1 MRKKEEEKS
10 YAFLFIIASL
20 MIMGTFT
27 WVILDEVFAGRP
39 WKQQQRKYYSLLI
52 DDARKEIEEAKAE
65 FNSPEVQ
72 EKYNTVR
79 DKLEKANE
87 KLKESG
93 GQDEYNKL
101 KAEIQQISQKELPPL
116 QMKLTDVRNRVLE
129 EEYLYTKYQTE
140 DIRRRRDE
148 LRVESNKLLVKVNK
162 INEELVEKQKRMMS
176 FTTEIDK
183 YKKELESFMSPLK
196 KLQDRLTALRKKRP
210 SIQVSQLDIE
220 ELKKVDRCMSCHV
233 NIEGT
238 KKVLNEQPFNTHPG
252 SYLFLKNHP
261 VKRFGCTV
269 CHDGQGR
276 ATTSM
281 EEAHGNVE
289 YWLDPLHKG
298 RLVQSSCIM
307 CHENVY
313 GLPGASLIEAGLR
326 LFSEERGCT
335 GCHDVDGIPTVKI
348 GPPLSHVG
356 EKISYKWLKKWL
368 KGPHDYYEKARMP
381 NFMLSDEEIRNIADF
396 LVSLST
402 SKKDLVVTANPD
414 VDEDVYERGKSIYNT
429 SRCVICHPREGK
441 GGAVKYV
448 YAADHANIANKVS
461 KEWLFRW
468 MKNPKAYFPGT
479 KMPLF
484 RFTDSEIE
492 DLVSF
497 MSVEFIDWDAVD
509 EEEESEGA
517 EAAFK
522 EEIDPVSAETGREL
536 VKKYGC
542 FGCHDIK
549 GFEKESKIGAALTAF
564 GSKSVE
570 FLDFGVVHDIDK
582 TWLNW
587 IVAKLKNPRQ
597 FREGLKMP
605 KFFFTDEEF
614 EALVCLLGSF
624 NEKSIPVEY
633 FVKSTTVGYEPQ
645 GEFGELVRDL
655 NCLVCHMI
663 NDNGGSFAP
672 ELTYE
677 GSRVTKEWLE
687 NFLKTPDIL
696 RPLLNQMPKFNL
708 TDKEVEIIADYIK
721 LVLVD
726 DKVVAKS
733 DMSKPFLLQDIKE
746 GKEIYRE
753 KGCQVCHQIGL
764 QGGAVGPNL
773 SVVGDRLTPNYIYM
787 HLKDPQKWGASKVA
801 PDYGLE
807 DEEIT
812 LLTRYLSELRTKK
825 LSFLS
830 KHTN

>member
-1 MRKKEEEKS
+1 MKKKEEEKS
-10 YAFLFIIASL
+10 YAFLFILASL

-39 WKQQQRKYYSLLI
+39 WKQQQKKYYSLLI
-52 DDARKEIEEAKAE
+52 DNARKEIEKAKAE
-65 FNSPEVQ
+65 FNSPGVQ
-72 EKYNTVR
+72 EKYNAVR
-79 DKLEKANE
+79 NKLEKANE

-116 QMKLTDVRNRVLE
+116 QMKLTDIRNRVLE
-129 EEYLYTKYQTE
+129 EEYLYTKFQTE
-140 DIRRRRDE
+140 DIRKRRDE
-148 LRVESNKLLVKVNK
+148 LRDESNKLLVKVNK
-162 INEELVEKQKRMMS
+162 IKEGLAEKQKRMLS

-196 KLQDRLTALRKKRP
+196 KLQDRLTTLRKKRP
-210 SIQVSQLDIE
+210 SIQVSQLNIE
-220 ELKKVDRCMSCHV
+220 ELKRVDRCMSCHV

-261 VKRFGCTV
+261 VKDFGCTV
-269 CHDGQGR
+269 CHEGQGR

-307 CHENVY
+307 CHESVY

-348 GPPLSHVG
+348 GPPLTHVG
-356 EKISYKWLKKWL
+356 EKVSYKWLKEWL
-368 KGPHDYYEKARMP
+368 RGPHDYDKKARMP
-381 NFMLSDEEIRNIADF
+381 DFMLSDEEIENIADF

-402 SKKDLVVTANPD
+402 GKRDLVVAADPD
-414 VDEDVYERGKSIYNT
+414 VDEDVYQRGRAVYNT

-479 KMPLF
+479 KMPRF
-484 RFTDSEIE
+484 RFTDEEIE
-492 DLVSF
+492 DLAAF
-497 MSVEFIDWDAVD
+497 MSVEFIDWDALD
-509 EEEESEGA
+509 EEEEESEDA
-517 EAAFK
+517 KAALQ
-522 EEIDPVSAETGREL
+522 EEIDPVSVEKGRKL

-549 GFEKESKIGAALTAF
+549 GFEKESKIGAELTAF
-564 GSKSVE
+564 GSKAVE
-570 FLDFGVVHDIDK
+570 FLDFGVVKNIGH
-582 TWLNW
+582 TWLDWVN
-587 IVAKLKNPRQ
+587 AKLKNPRQ

-605 KFFFTDEEF
+605 KFYLPDEDF
-614 EALVCLLGSF
+614 GALVCLLGSF

-645 GEFGELVRDL
+645 GEFGELARDL
-655 NCLVCHMI
+655 NCLVCHRI
-663 NDNGGSFAP
+663 KDNGGSFAP

-677 GSRVTKEWLE
+677 GSRVKKEWLVD
-687 NFLKTPDIL
+687 FLKTPDII
-696 RPLLNQMPKFNL
+696 RPLLKQMPKFNL
-708 TDKEVEIIADYIK
+708 TDKEVEIIASYMK

-726 DKVVAKS
+726 DDVVAKG
-733 DMSKPFLLQDIKE
+733 DMNEPFLPRDINAGE
-746 GKEIYRE
+746 NIYRE
-753 KGCQVCHQIGL
+753 KGCQACHQRGIE
-764 QGGAVGPNL
+764 GGAVGPNL
-773 SVVGDRLTPNYIYM
+773 SKADERLTPNYIYM
-787 HLKDPQKWGASKVA
+787 HLKDPQKWGASNVA
-801 PDYGLE
+801 PNYDLR
-807 DEEIT
+807 DEEIDS
-812 LLTRYLSELRTKK
+812 LTKYLS
-825 LSFLS
+825 
-830 KHTN
+830 NQN